1 MSAEESK
8 ELHWKMEISEN
19 RTKFIDAI
27 IPTMFN
33 NTDYLFFLTTE
44 QTERVI
50 HGLEENL
57 TNYEKQLGI
66 KYSDQK
72 IRWDFWNAMLYAQ
85 TICTTIGYGH
95 LYPSTV
101 AGRVFTMLYA
111 IVGIPLVLSILDDLG
126 KVLYFFTAAVN

>member
-1 MSAEESK
+1 MQ
-8 ELHWKMEISEN
+8 WKVEIEIN
-19 RTKFIDAI
+19 RTKFIDQLL
-27 IPTMFN
+27 PTMFN

-44 QTERVI
+44 QSEQVARRISVELS
-50 HGLEENL
+50 H
-57 TNYEKQLGI
+57 YEKQLGI

-126 KVLYFFTAAVN
+126 K